1 MYKDMDWNLKKLGQL
16 LSFNAMPAK
25 KVNHQ
30 KVIMV
35 CVLLTVKCIS
45 AVFEDG
51 TFKVIANALTSL
63 Y

>member
-1 MYKDMDWNLKKLGQL
+1 
-16 LSFNAMPAK
+16 MPCLPK
-25 KVNHQ
+25 MLITK

-51 TFKVIANALTSL
+51 TFKGIANALTSL